1 MNCKEFQDAL
11 PYIIDAGGSVEEEE
25 HLRSCP
31 MCSALVDDLK
41 HIAGQSRLLLPM
53 HDPSPSVWQRIEA
66 SLQHEGMLQE
76 GRMSRLGQAVALPAQ
91 TRSWTPLG
99 WSMALASVVLL
110 AAVLVNYRPVTQPAR
125 LTATNSTTLQ
135 PEGDDQQLLRQLSPD
150 PDVRGAYE
158 ANLKEVNAYITD
170 AKKAL
175 DDDPHDAA
183 AQEYLLDAYQQK
195 AMLYEMAAAHSQ
207 Q

>member
-31 MCSALVDDLK
+31 TCGALVDDLK

-66 SLQHEGMLQE
+66 SLQQEGLLQE
-76 GRMSRLGQAVALPAQ
+76 GRMSRLGQTVALPAQ

-99 WSMALASVVLL
+99 WTMALASVVLL
-110 AAVLVNYRPVTQPAR
+110 AAVLVNYRPITQPTQ
-125 LTATNSTTLQ
+125 LTTTNTQ
-135 PEGDDQQLLRQLSPD
+135 AMAEGDDQQLLRQLSPD

-158 ANLKEVNAYITD
+158 TNLKEVNAYISD

-183 AQEYLLDAYQQK
+183 AQEYLMDAYQQK
-195 AMLYEMAAAHSQ
+195 AMLYEMAVVHSQ